1 MTARALSG
9 VPVSYPRRVVC
20 SQNIHE
26 QLTPPVDCYL
36 SVRLAACRRQE
47 PEVHKCLPDVLAA
60 YADTDPVKH
69 TLHPFGVAMAGPD
82 SADSCR
88 ELTTRVHPGQ
98 RSRCR
103 GLG

>member
-1 MTARALSG
+1 MYPSRTRGVLSILKT
-9 VPVSYPRRVVC
+9 Y
-20 SQNIHE
+20 NE

-36 SVRLAACRRQE
+36 SVRLAACRRQA

-60 YADTDPVKH
+60 YAATAHAATDPVKH

-98 RSRCR
+98 RSRCA